1 MSILELLKGGK
12 HPGRPES
19 AGLIA
24 TIENALK
31 EKEWEFERDE
41 GHSERLRIGLAG
53 HNTDLRGVFLA
64 RQEKDQVFF
73 YVHLPTK
80 TPEGRRREAAEFITR
95 ANYGLSIGNFEMDME
110 DGEIRFKV
118 SMDVEGGTLSPPM
131 VINMMMTGFTMVDRY
146 FPGFMSV
153 MYGNAIPAVAVREIE
168 S

>member
-1 MSILELLKGGK
+1 
-12 HPGRPES
+12 
-19 AGLIA
+19 
-24 TIENALK
+24 
-31 EKEWEFERDE
+31 
-41 GHSERLRIGLAG
+41 
-53 HNTDLRGVFLA
+53 
-64 RQEKDQVFF
+64 
-73 YVHLPTK
+73 
-80 TPEGRRREAAEFITR
+80 
-95 ANYGLSIGNFEMDME
+95 MDME